1 MAEGVHGL
9 RRSDPS
15 TGLTGENAE
24 FNGSCLSADRS
35 DDKLSAVLYSERHN
49 LAFVHIH
56 KTGGI
61 SLREFLRKR
70 IRGMKEMSELPDAH
84 YSVSQLYEALQ
95 NRGSDPADVRIITIL
110 RNPYAHAL
118 SIYTFWNSDAI
129 TLPERQLPTV
139 SYARSHSF
147 RDFLFNVLINDQYA
161 PALLVNNELPFKLF
175 VVKLET
181 LAEDAQRVL
190 HDELGL
196 VRKVKVG
203 RRNASDHG
211 PYLEYYE
218 PDMLAHVRRVYSWC
232 FDAGYYT
239 DE

>member
-1 MAEGVHGL
+1 
-9 RRSDPS
+9 
-15 TGLTGENAE
+15 
-24 FNGSCLSADRS
+24 
-35 DDKLSAVLYSERHN
+35 VLYSESRN

-56 KTGGI
+56 KKGGI

-70 IRGMKEMSELPDAH
+70 IRGMREMPELPAAH
-84 YSVSQLYEALQ
+84 YRVADLFDALER
-95 NRGSDPADVRIITIL
+95 RGSNPSDVRVLTIL

-118 SIYTFWNSDAI
+118 SVYSFWNSDAI
-129 TLPERQLPTV
+129 TLPERELPTV

-147 RDFLFNVLINDQYA
+147 RDFLFNVLIEDQYA
-161 PALLVNNELPFKLF
+161 PALLVNGELPHNVF
-175 VVKLET
+175 VVKLEN

-203 RRNASDHG
+203 KRNVSDHG
-211 PYLEYYE
+211 PYLDYYE

-232 FDAGYYT
+232 FDAGYYA
-239 DE
+239 D

>member
-1 MAEGVHGL
+1 MA
-9 RRSDPS
+9 RRCQ
-15 TGLTGENAE
+15 AQ
-24 FNGSCLSADRS
+24 
-35 DDKLSAVLYSERHN
+35 KVLYSERRN

-70 IRGMKEMSELPDAH
+70 IRGMLEMPDLPDAH
-84 YSVSQLYEALQ
+84 YTVAQLFDALRK
-95 NRGSDPADVRIITIL
+95 RGSDPRDVRVITIL

-129 TLPERQLPTV
+129 TPHERELPTV
-139 SYARSHSF
+139 SYARTHSF

-161 PALLVNNELPFKLF
+161 PALLVDGELPSNVH
-175 VVKLET
+175 VVKLES

-196 VRKVKVG
+196 VRRVKVG
-203 RRNASDHG
+203 KRNASDHG
-211 PYLEYYE
+211 PYLDYYD
-218 PDMLAHVRRVYSWC
+218 PDMLAHVRNVYSWC
-232 FDAGYYT
+232 FDAGFYR
-239 DE
+239 D